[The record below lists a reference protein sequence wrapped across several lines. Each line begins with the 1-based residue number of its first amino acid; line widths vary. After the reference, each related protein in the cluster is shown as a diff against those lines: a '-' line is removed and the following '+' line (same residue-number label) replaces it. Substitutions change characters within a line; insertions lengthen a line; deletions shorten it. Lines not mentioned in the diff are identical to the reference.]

1 MKSPFLLIRPA
12 RPEDV
17 NAVYQ
22 LIQELAE
29 YERAPQ
35 EVSNTPERMLADGFG
50 REENWFG
57 CAVAEQED
65 VIIGMA
71 IWYFRYS
78 TWKGRCLYLE
88 DFYVK
93 PEFRRTG
100 IGAKLFEHVLAYARE
115 QQCSRM
121 VWQVLEWN
129 EPAIRFYKKY
139 NSHLDPEWLNG
150 AIILDS

>member
-1 MKSPFLLIRPA
+1 MDSSSLLIRSA

-17 NAVYQ
+17 HAVYQ
-22 LIQELAE
+22 LIRELAE

-35 EVSNTPERMLADGFG
+35 EVSNSPERMLAEGFG

-57 CAVAEQED
+57 CAVAELNGE
-65 VIIGMA
+65 IIGMA

-93 PEFRRTG
+93 PEHRRAG
-100 IGAKLFEHVLAYARE
+100 IGAQLFEYVLAYGKE
-115 QQCSRM
+115 QQCGRL

-129 EPAIRFYKKY
+129 EPAINFYKKY
-139 NSHLDPEWLNG
+139 DSHLDPEWLNG
-150 AIILDS
+150 SISLEP

>member
-1 MKSPFLLIRPA
+1 MDSSSLLIRPA

-17 NAVYQ
+17 HAVHR
-22 LIQELAE
+22 LICELAE

-35 EVSNTPERMLADGFG
+35 EVSNTPERMLGDGFG
-50 REENWFG
+50 RDGNWFG
-57 CAVAEQED
+57 CAVAEQAGS
-65 VIIGMA
+65 IIGMA

-88 DFYVK
+88 DFYVQ
-93 PEFRRTG
+93 PEYRRTG
-100 IGAKLFEHVLAYARE
+100 IGSKLFDHVLAYGRA
-115 QQCSRM
+115 QQCSRL

-129 EPAIRFYKKY
+129 EPAIRFYQKY

-150 AIILDS
+150 AIVLES